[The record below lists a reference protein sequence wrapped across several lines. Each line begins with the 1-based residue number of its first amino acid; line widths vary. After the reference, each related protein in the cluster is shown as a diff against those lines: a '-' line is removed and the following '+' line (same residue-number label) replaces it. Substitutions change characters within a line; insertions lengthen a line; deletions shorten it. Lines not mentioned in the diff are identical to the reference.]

1 MSFGWDLEHA
11 ADAGGVFGVPDG
23 GVPVEGVDRCQ
34 PRVAGADAVA
44 AVLLEVGEERADQ
57 RRVEVGKVQLAG
69 LLAGLPLGE
78 AQ

>member
-1 MSFGWDLEHA
+1 LF
-11 ADAGGVFGVPDG
+11 FGVPDG

-34 PRVAGADAVA
+34 PRVAGADGIA
-44 AVLLEVGEERADQ
+44 AVLLEVGEERSDH
-57 RRVEVGKVQLAG
+57 RRVEVGDVQLAG